1 MKAGTGGPLYASAL
15 LFRSLSLS
23 RDFSFSLPRDL
34 DRFLLLDFLRE
45 LRDRLLRSRLRLL
58 FRRLSRSLQRSRD
71 LDLVLLLLRGFSRL
85 LLLLLELLLRL
96 LGLLLRDLV
105 LVFLTRSTG
114 LGGSLFNDKLDLC
127 GRGIV
132 GASVNMLL

>member
-1 MKAGTGGPLYASAL
+1 MNAGTGGPLYASAL

-45 LRDRLLRSRLRLL
+45 LRDRLLRSRLL
-58 FRRLSRSLQRSRD
+58 FRRLSRSLRRSRD
-71 LDLVLLLLRGFSRL
+71 LDLVLLLLRDFSL
-85 LLLLLELLLRL
+85 LLLLLLGLLLRL

-105 LVFLTRSTG
+105 LVFLAMSNKSTG
-114 LGGSLFNDKLDLC
+114 LGGSLFDLC
-127 GRGIV
+127 GRGID

>member
-1 MKAGTGGPLYASAL
+1 MNAGTGGPLYASAL

-45 LRDRLLRSRLRLL
+45 LRDRLLRSRLL
-58 FRRLSRSLQRSRD
+58 FRRLSRSLRRSRD
-71 LDLVLLLLRGFSRL
+71 LDLVLLLLRDFSL
-85 LLLLLELLLRL
+85 LLLLLLGLLLRL

-105 LVFLTRSTG
+105 LVFLAMSNKSTG
-114 LGGSLFNDKLDLC
+114 LGGSLFDLC
-127 GRGIV
+127 GRGIG
-132 GASVNMLL
+132 GASVNILL